1 MVDPGVSVWP
11 VGQLGQDL
19 SPHWPAPGQP
29 CSALFVHP
37 SWAGKALGGPRP
49 VHPTHSARHGA
60 AWTRIAHLS
69 PNGHLLR
76 AQRPSAAQPGSAQLS
91 PAQSGQLWPEGVAIA
106 QLRDSSLLLSPCGSW
121 PARCPYALCGP
132 RPSASGPAPALAPHA
147 PGSSSAAGW
156 LRAVSLLSC
165 TSFRERTA
173 ERRAVTI
180 RLSPH
185 WVGA

>member
-1 MVDPGVSVWP
+1 MTSGPAWPGPITTLACPRTALLSP
-11 VGQLGQDL
+11 VCPSQLGWKGFRRAPPRPPNSL
-19 SPHWPAPGQP
+19 SPSRGCMDEDSSSLSKWSSTQSTEAQCSPA
-29 CSALFVHP
+29 
-37 SWAGKALGGPRP
+37 R
-49 VHPTHSARHGA
+49 
-60 AWTRIAHLS
+60 LS
-69 PNGHLLR
+69 P
-76 AQRPSAAQPGSAQLS
+76 AQPGSVS
-91 PAQSGQLWPEGVAIA
+91 PAQSGRLWPEGVAIA

-132 RPSASGPAPALAPHA
+132 RPSALGPAPALAPHA